1 MLRKLVIITIIF
13 LPLITN
19 AQVSAGFHYS
29 NLPFV
34 GINYEIG
41 DRFRPEL
48 RIGTDTFLE
57 DVSLEG
63 VVTYDLLDKTDYEF
77 YAGLGARSED
87 FSGLVIPFGLNL
99 YPLDNKNFGFHFE
112 VAPIIGDVDI
122 MRGSL
127 GFRYRFRSDE

>member
-1 MLRKLVIITIIF
+1 MQRKLLFIA
-13 LPLITN
+13 LILMPFFTK
-19 AQVSAGFHYS
+19 AQVGAGFHYS
-29 NLPFV
+29 NLPFL
-34 GINYEIG
+34 GINYEIS

-63 VVTYDLLDKTDYEF
+63 VVTYDLLDKPDYEL
-77 YAGLGARSED
+77 YLGLGARSED

-112 VAPIIGDVDI
+112 VAPIVGDVDI
-122 MRGSL
+122 LRGSL
-127 GFRYRFRSDE
+127 GFRYRFKGEE